1 MRRFIKT
8 SLSAST
14 VAIVACGLLTS
25 IAIAQPLE
33 EVTVQAKR
41 LITTKLVRG
50 TSSLGVPILDISVS
64 YGVSTAGLDL
74 KSHEGMEAMEKRVN
88 DAAVAACEQIQRDYP
103 DATPDKATCAK
114 EAAGKAMSQV
124 HKLAHAGSTNPA
136 G

>member
-1 MRRFIKT
+1 MKK
-8 SLSAST
+8 SPLSTAAAALACAVLAG
-14 VAIVACGLLTS
+14 VAV
-25 IAIAQPLE
+25 AQPLE

-41 LITTKLVRG
+41 LITTKIVSRS
-50 TSSLGVPILDISVS
+50 SSLGVPILDISVS

-74 KSHEGMEAMEKRVN
+74 NSHAGMEQMEKRVN

>member
-41 LITTKLVRG
+41 LITTKIV
-50 TSSLGVPILDISVS
+50 SSRSSIGVPILDVSVS

-74 KSHEGMEAMEKRVN
+74 KSHEGMEEMEKRVN
-88 DAAVAACEQIQRDYP
+88 DAAVAACDEIQREYP
-103 DATPDKATCAK
+103 NATPDQASCAK
-114 EAAGKAMSQV
+114 QAAAKAMTQV
-124 HKLAHAGSTNPA
+124 HRLAHADSTKPV